1 MTCWPGKPVGREEEN
16 MPRDPYS
23 VLGVSPNATD
33 DEVKKAYRELAR
45 KYHPDAYRDHPLA
58 ELAEEKMKEI
68 NEAYDQ
74 IQKMRAAGGNG
85 SGSYSGGSSNGNA
98 DFAAV
103 RNAIQVGN
111 LAAAEAMLN
120 AIQNHNAE
128 WYFLM
133 GSLYYRRGW
142 YDEAKSHFQT
152 AASMDP
158 GNMEYRTAAA
168 RMQNTQTVYTQTG
181 NGGSSTDDACC
192 SMLQSLMSS
201 LGFLD
206 HFQSQHDTNLPN
218 LCNMDS
224 QSLACFVHARKTF
237 FFSFVFPFFAKIISP
252 RFFKCNAH
260 FFQKY
265 PKNYRF
271 LTKRLSFVH
280 ICAPFVRTFVNFSS
294 ILLVKLH
301 KAFSASPSGA
311 SFPVPALPQSGGTWA
326 ACCPASSGFGS
337 SSPVFPAWPPDSAR

>member
-1 MTCWPGKPVGREEEN
+1 MICWPERPVGRKEEN

-33 DEVKKAYRELAR
+33 EEVKKAYRELAR

-74 IQKMRAAGGNG
+74 IQKMRAAGGSG
-85 SGSYSGGSSNGNA
+85 SGSYSGGSSGGNA

-133 GSLYYRRGW
+133 GSLHYRRGW
-142 YDEAKSHFQT
+142 YDEARSHFQT

-158 GNMEYRTAAA
+158 GNMEYRSAAA

-181 NGGSSTDDACC
+181 NGGSSADDACC
-192 SMLQSLMSS
+192 SLLQSLMCADC
-201 LGFLD
+201 LCECCGG
-206 HFQSQHDTNLPN
+206 N
-218 LCNMDS
+218 LCPC
-224 QSLACFVHARKTF
+224 LGCR
-237 FFSFVFPFFAKIISP
+237 
-252 RFFKCNAH
+252 
-260 FFQKY
+260 
-265 PKNYRF
+265 
-271 LTKRLSFVH
+271 
-280 ICAPFVRTFVNFSS
+280 
-294 ILLVKLH
+294 
-301 KAFSASPSGA
+301 
-311 SFPVPALPQSGGTWA
+311 
-326 ACCPASSGFGS
+326 
-337 SSPVFPAWPPDSAR
+337 